1 MDRHTQALKMLA
13 DGAFIPAIPLA
24 LDGERR
30 FDEASQR
37 RLIRYYLDCG
47 ADGIAAAVHS
57 TQFEIRL
64 PEHNLLRTVLD
75 VVGDEITS
83 YEKETGKTII
93 KIAGACGE
101 VGQAMHEAEIGA
113 AYGYDAVLLS
123 PGGLNA
129 LPERDMLD
137 RTEAVSKVLP
147 VIGFYLQTKVGGRRF
162 NYSYWQQMCEIEHVI
177 AIKCASFD
185 RYSTI
190 DVVRA
195 AALSSRSDE
204 IALYTGNDDHII
216 TDLFT
221 VFRFG
226 EKEKRF
232 AGGLLGHWA
241 VWTKKAVEIFRTVK
255 NGNATPELLTLA
267 SEITD
272 MNAAVFDAAN
282 DFKGCIA
289 GIHEVLRRQ
298 GLFNH
303 ILCLN
308 PEEKLSD
315 GQSEEIDRVCRLYP
329 HLI

>member
-1 MDRHTQALKMLA
+1 MNRHTEALKILA

-24 LDGERR
+24 LDSERR
-30 FDEASQR
+30 FDEACQR
-37 RLIRYYLDCG
+37 KLIRYYLDCG

-64 PEHNLLRTVLD
+64 PEHNLLRPVLQTVSN
-75 VVGDEITS
+75 EISS

-93 KIAGACGE
+93 KIAGACGSAK
-101 VGQAMHEAEIGA
+101 QAAAEAEIA
-113 AYGYDAVLLS
+113 AGYGYDAVLLS
-123 PGGLNA
+123 PGGLS
-129 LPERDMLD
+129 LLSEREMLD
-137 RTEAVSKVLP
+137 RTEAVSKILP

-162 NYSYWQQMCEIEHVI
+162 SYKYWQQMCEIPNVT

-195 AALSSRSDE
+195 AALSSRANE

-216 TDLFT
+216 TDLLT

-226 EKEKRF
+226 GAEKRF

-241 VWTKKAVEIFRTVK
+241 VWTKRAVEIFRTVK
-255 NGNATPELLTLA
+255 NGDATPEFLTLA

-298 GLFNH
+298 GLFNN

>member
-1 MDRHTQALKMLA
+1 MNRHEKALKMLA

-24 LDGERR
+24 LDSERR
-30 FDEASQR
+30 FDEACQR

-47 ADGIAAAVHS
+47 ADGVAAAVHS

-64 PEHNLLRTVLD
+64 PEHNLLRTVLN
-75 VVGDEITS
+75 VVSDEIS
-83 YEKETGKTII
+83 CYEKETGKTVI
-93 KIAGACGE
+93 KIAGACGQT
-101 VGQAMHEAEIGA
+101 GQAIAEAEIAA

-123 PGGLNA
+123 PGGLNM
-129 LPERDMLD
+129 LSEQEMLD
-137 RTEAVSKVLP
+137 RTAAVSIVLP

-162 NYSYWQQMCEIEHVI
+162 SYEYWQQMCEIPNVV
-177 AIKCASFD
+177 AIKCASFE
-185 RYSTI
+185 RYSTL

-195 AALSSRSDE
+195 AALSSRRDE

-216 TDLFT
+216 TDLLT

-226 EKEKRF
+226 GAEKRF

-241 VWTKKAVEIFRTVK
+241 VWTKRAVEIFNLVK
-255 NGNATPELLTLA
+255 NGDATPELLTLA

-298 GLFNH
+298 GLFNN

-308 PEEKLSD
+308 PEEKLSR
-315 GQSEEIDRVCRLYP
+315 GQAEEIDRIYKLYP